1 MRAFET
7 KALGE
12 KPDATAPDGT
22 AVRLLASLAGG
33 SFAHFELP
41 AGAVSHAVTHR
52 TVEEIWYFVAGV
64 GQLWRRQRRNG
75 KRRRRPARR
84 VRSQFRSE
92 PDFQFRADPTAP
104 LAFVAATMPPLARAR
119 PRPSASKGRWESDR
133 LCTLK
138 KNPSCLQK
146 RSALIRPQNT
156 GRAGE
161 AGLAQLVEQL
171 ICNQ

>member
-12 KPDATAPDGT
+12 KPDAIAPDGT

-64 GQLWRRQRRNG
+64 GQLWRRQG
-75 KRRRRPARR
+75 ETESVVDVRPG
-84 VRSQFRSE
+84 VCLTI
-92 PDFQFRADPTAP
+92 PLGTDFQFRADPTAP
-104 LAFVAATMPPLARAR
+104 LAFVAVTMPPWPGETEAFRIE
-119 PRPSASKGRWESDR
+119 GCWEATVS
-133 LCTLK
+133 
-138 KNPSCLQK
+138 
-146 RSALIRPQNT
+146 
-156 GRAGE
+156 
-161 AGLAQLVEQL
+161 
-171 ICNQ
+171 